1 VLLHKPHNKPLHPVS
16 VVLSSSNAT
25 TLVTENENPIT
36 KIHLVHK
43 RKKEEVG
50 ALKAYFGTMNHN
62 TKILR

>member
-43 RKKEEVG
+43 RKKEEV
-50 ALKAYFGTMNHN
+50 
-62 TKILR
+62 